1 MLASDELRMS
11 RAKQNKEEDVAPW
24 SRLSMATENYL
35 LSIFHLE
42 ELAVRVTAS
51 ELAEEIKRLPE
62 GEGVGTSLA
71 SIGGMV
77 RRMARENLVS
87 VTATKEIV
95 LTRLGRKAAES
106 IVRRHRLAERLV
118 VDLLGLDL
126 HRAHVEAH
134 LLEHAISPELEKRIV
149 EKLGNPTTCPFGAP
163 IPGSGYR
170 APKNMFMLDEARQ
183 GQELV
188 IDKVPE
194 DDEALLEYFVRNS
207 VLPGQPATVKEAA
220 LYRGVIILDCS
231 EQDVVLSYEVAAR
244 IRVRNPAS

>member
-1 MLASDELRMS
+1 MS
-11 RAKQNKEEDVAPW
+11 KSRQNKEKEATEW
-24 SRLSMATENYL
+24 SRLSMAMENYL
-35 LSIFHLE
+35 LSIYHLE
-42 ELAVRVTAS
+42 EQAVRVTAS
-51 ELAEEIKRLPE
+51 ELAEEIRRLPK

-71 SIGGMV
+71 SVGGMV

-95 LTRLGRKAAES
+95 FTRPGRKAAES

-126 HRAHVEAH
+126 HKAHVEAH
-134 LLEHAISPELEKRIV
+134 LLEHAISPELEKKIV

-170 APKNMFMLDEARQ
+170 APKNMFMLDEASH

-194 DDEALLEYFVRNS
+194 DDEALLEYFVRNG
-207 VLPGQPATVKEAA
+207 VLPGQSWTVKEAA
-220 LYRGVIILDCS
+220 HYRGVIILDCGG
-231 EQDVVLSYEVAAR
+231 QDVVLSYDVAAR
-244 IRVRNPAS
+244 IRVRGPEG